1 MNVNEALSYEEGEIA
16 KTTHNVCTRQL
27 KDDANRLK
35 CRKNQQKK
43 ERRYLLMIRK
53 TMKDAGDS
61 EYWRTL
67 RAFLQKEVRAFAN
80 TKKSDGTVE

>member
-1 MNVNEALSYEEGEIA
+1 MA

-43 ERRYLLMIRK
+43 ERKYLFMIGRVV
-53 TMKDAGDS
+53 KDAGDS
-61 EYWRTL
+61 GGWRAL
-67 RAFLQKEVRAFAN
+67 RAFLQKRVVAYEN
-80 TKKSDGTVE
+80 TKKVMEQ

>member
-1 MNVNEALSYEEGEIA
+1 ME

-43 ERRYLLMIRK
+43 ERKYLFMIGK

-61 EYWRTL
+61 ECWRAL
-67 RAFLQKEVRAFAN
+67 RAFLQKRVGASEN
-80 TKKSDGTVE
+80 TKKVMEQ

>member
-1 MNVNEALSYEEGEIA
+1 MKNERTKVRCNEDEALSYEKGEME

-43 ERRYLLMIRK
+43 ERKYLFMIGK
-53 TMKDAGDS
+53 VMKEVGDS
-61 EYWRTL
+61 
-67 RAFLQKEVRAFAN
+67 
-80 TKKSDGTVE
+80 GG

>member
-1 MNVNEALSYEEGEIA
+1 ME

-43 ERRYLLMIRK
+43 ERKYLLMIRRV
-53 TMKDAGDS
+53 MEGVGDS
-61 EYWRTL
+61 G
-67 RAFLQKEVRAFAN
+67 
-80 TKKSDGTVE
+80 S

>member
-1 MNVNEALSYEEGEIA
+1 VENERTKVRCNEDKALSYEEGKIE

-43 ERRYLLMIRK
+43 ERKYLFMIGRV
-53 TMKDAGDS
+53 MKDVGDS
-61 EYWRTL
+61 
-67 RAFLQKEVRAFAN
+67 
-80 TKKSDGTVE
+80 GG

>member
-1 MNVNEALSYEEGEIA
+1 MFVVNVDEALSYEEGEIA

-43 ERRYLLMIRK
+43 ERKYLFMIGK
-53 TMKDAGDS
+53 AMKDVGDS
-61 EYWRTL
+61 EC
-67 RAFLQKEVRAFAN
+67 
-80 TKKSDGTVE
+80 

>member
-1 MNVNEALSYEEGEIA
+1 ME

-27 KDDANRLK
+27 QDDANRLK
-35 CRKNQQKK
+35 CRKNQHKR

-61 EYWRTL
+61 ECWRAL
-67 RAFLQKEVRAFAN
+67 RVFLQKKVRAFMNARE
-80 TKKSDGTVE
+80 SDGTVLSESGLRVFSKWA